1 MMRRSCQILRAL
13 ALGICWVGH
22 ATADTQ
28 NTGLQPY
35 QMVRSLQL
43 VQDRI
48 ASGDHASLPMQKKL
62 LELIDLRLRTAG
74 EEEFKDSRNVQA
86 LMIYAMSGGNP
97 STVATSLARPEL
109 PDADRD
115 AGAGILAYL
124 VGDVNQA
131 RAALDSIDPAKYPDE
146 ISAFL
151 SLIKGSVLASEEY
164 DAAISHLDRARL
176 LGPGTLIEEAALR
189 RTVSLAVAKRD
200 ATRFLAVSEQYARRF
215 LRSPYAAQFAEAF
228 IASVVELRSELDLNG
243 LDQTIAWMTGEQAR
257 TIYLRLARRAAIDGD
272 KQLLAYASKRASEY
286 PPSEAE
292 SDPRAELY
300 SSISTVTS
308 DAVTE
313 TLNRLEGLDGSGL
326 TQKDRA
332 LLKAAKTV
340 ANEVVAPVKPTA
352 LPAFEQPEAED
363 APEDTSGIVET
374 TRARLQ
380 AIDKL
385 LEETAQ

>member
-131 RAALDSIDPAKYPDE
+131 RAALDSIDPVKYPDE

-228 IASVVELRSELDLNG
+228 IAGVVELRSELDLNG

-272 KQLLAYASKRASEY
+272 KPLLAYASKRASEY

-363 APEDTSGIVET
+363 APEDTSGIFET